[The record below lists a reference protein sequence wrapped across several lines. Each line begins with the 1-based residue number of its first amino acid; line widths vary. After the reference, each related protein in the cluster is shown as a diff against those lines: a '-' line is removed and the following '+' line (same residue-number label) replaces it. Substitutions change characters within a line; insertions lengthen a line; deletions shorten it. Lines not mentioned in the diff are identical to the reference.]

1 MRLAPLTPA
10 ILVASVALD
19 RLGTDDPVD
28 RMIVATSLAHGARLV
43 TADARMLASRRARST
58 TAARPPAE
66 PGSEPAARAHQPERD
81 ELRAALVAQAQALGV
96 ELAPPSR

>member
-43 TADARMLASRRARST
+43 TADARMLAF
-58 TAARPPAE
+58 AASAIDYGR
-66 PGSEPAARAHQPERD
+66 PAA
-81 ELRAALVAQAQALGV
+81 G
-96 ELAPPSR
+96 